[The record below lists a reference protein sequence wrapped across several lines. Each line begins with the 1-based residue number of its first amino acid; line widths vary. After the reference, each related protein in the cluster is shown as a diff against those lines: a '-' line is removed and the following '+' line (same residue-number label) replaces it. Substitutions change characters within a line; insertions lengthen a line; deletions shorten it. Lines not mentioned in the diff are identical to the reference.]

1 MPTQRLT
8 GARIREK
15 RLEQG
20 LRQAAVAEA
29 VGISP
34 SYLNL
39 IEHNRR
45 RIGGKL
51 LSDIARLL
59 GVDVSLLT
67 EGADR
72 NMMDQMRSA
81 AMIFETDA
89 EIARTDEFAARFP
102 GWSALIVAQSR
113 RIAALDEHI
122 AALTDRIAHDPQLGN
137 SLHEVISAV
146 TSIRSSASILVTQ
159 DELDADWQRRFHE
172 NIHKDSLRL
181 AASSEALVAYL
192 EAPETEVDVA
202 QSPFEQVESAL
213 ARSAYHLAAL
223 EVGSANAAAVARKM
237 DLVGPAGQ
245 IFEDYAAQYLADAQA
260 MPLTVFG
267 DACRALDYDPAQ
279 LSRKF
284 NVDFAAVLRRLAALP
299 IDGGHPAMGLAVAD
313 VSGALTFLKPVP
325 GFNYS
330 RRNGACPLW
339 PIFSALSRPTQP
351 SRAEVV
357 LPDAAQTRFL
367 CYAIAM
373 PQGAQQFDV
382 TPVLQS
388 TMLVVADPPESK
400 GDAIAVGGSCRIC
413 PRADCASRREPAI
426 IGISAAPGL

>member
-20 LRQAAVAEA
+20 LRQASVAEA

-51 LSDIARLL
+51 LTDIARLL
-59 GVDVSLLT
+59 GVDASLLT
-67 EGADR
+67 DGADR
-72 NMMDQMRSA
+72 NLLDQMRSA
-81 AMIFETDA
+81 AATFETEA

-102 GWSALIVAQSR
+102 GWSALIVAQAR
-113 RIAALDEHI
+113 RIATLDEHM
-122 AALTDRIAHDPQLGN
+122 AALTDRIAHDPQLAN

-159 DELDADWQRRFHE
+159 EELDADWQRRFHE

-181 AASSEALVAYL
+181 ATSSEALVAYL
-192 EAPETEVDVA
+192 ETPETELDIA

-213 ARSAYHLAAL
+213 ARTGYHLSAL
-223 EVGSANAAAVARKM
+223 EAGTADTTEVARNTG
-237 DLVGPAGQ
+237 LIGPAGQ
-245 IFEDYAAQYLADAQA
+245 IFVDYAAQYMADARA
-260 MPLTVFG
+260 LPLTVFS

-279 LSRKF
+279 LARKF
-284 NVDFAAVLRRLAALP
+284 SVDFAVVLRRLSTLP
-299 IDGGHPAMGLAVAD
+299 ADGGHPAMGLAIAD
-313 VSGALTFLKPVP
+313 VSGALTFLKSVP

-339 PIFSALSRPTQP
+339 PIFGALSRPTQP
-351 SRAEVV
+351 VRAEVS
-357 LPDAAQTRFL
+357 LPDAAQTRFM

-388 TMLVVADPPESK
+388 TMLVVADPPESRA
-400 GDAIAVGGSCRIC
+400 DAIAVGGSCRIC
-413 PRADCASRREPAI
+413 PRPDCASRREPAI
-426 IGISAAPGL
+426 IGINTAAGL

>member
-51 LSDIARLL
+51 LTDIARLL
-59 GVDVSLLT
+59 GVDASLLT
-67 EGADR
+67 DGADR
-72 NMMDQMRSA
+72 NLLDQMRSA
-81 AMIFETDA
+81 AATFETEA

-102 GWSALIVAQSR
+102 GWSALIVAQAR
-113 RIAALDEHI
+113 RIAALDEHM
-122 AALTDRIAHDPQLGN
+122 AALTDRIAHDPQLAN

-181 AASSEALVAYL
+181 ATSSEALVAYL

-213 ARSAYHLAAL
+213 ARMGFHVSAL
-223 EVGSANAAAVARKM
+223 EAGTADTLEVARNM
-237 DLVGPAGQ
+237 GLIGPAGQ
-245 IFEDYAAQYLADAQA
+245 IFVDYAAQYMADARA
-260 MPLTVFG
+260 LPLTVFV
-267 DACRALDYDPAQ
+267 DAYHALDYDPAQ
-279 LSRKF
+279 LARKF
-284 NVDFAAVLRRLAALP
+284 NVDFAAVLRRLASLP
-299 IDGGHPAMGLAVAD
+299 ADAGHPAMGLAIAD

-339 PIFSALSRPTQP
+339 PIFGALSRPNQP
-351 SRAEVV
+351 VRAEVS
-357 LPDAAQTRFL
+357 LPDAAQTRFM
-367 CYAIAM
+367 CYAIAT

-388 TMLVVADPPESK
+388 TMLVVSDPPESK
-400 GDAIAVGGSCRIC
+400 SDPIAVGGSCRIC
-413 PRADCASRREPAI
+413 PRPDCTSRREPAI
-426 IGISAAPGL
+426 IGINTAAGL

>member
-51 LSDIARLL
+51 LTDIARLL
-59 GVDVSLLT
+59 NVDASLLT

-72 NMMDQMRSA
+72 NLLDQMRSA
-81 AMIFETDA
+81 AATFEADA

-102 GWSALIVAQSR
+102 GWSALVVAQAR
-113 RIAALDEHI
+113 RIAALDEHV
-122 AALTDRIAHDPQLGN
+122 AALTDRIAHDPLLAD

-159 DELDADWQRRFHE
+159 EELDADWQRRFHE

-192 EAPETEVDVA
+192 EAPNTDVDVA
-202 QSPFEQVESAL
+202 QSPFEQVENAL
-213 ARSAYHLAAL
+213 ARTGYYVAAL
-223 EVGSANAAAVARKM
+223 ESGSASVAQVSRDM
-237 DLVGPAGQ
+237 GLVGPAAQ
-245 IFEDYAAQYLADAQA
+245 LFADYAAQYMADARA
-260 MPLTVFG
+260 LPLTVFG

-279 LSRKF
+279 LARKF
-284 NVDFAAVLRRLAALP
+284 SVDFALVLRRLAALP
-299 IDGGHPAMGLAVAD
+299 TDTAHPAMGLAIAD

-325 GFNYS
+325 GFNYA

-339 PIFSALSRPTQP
+339 PIFGALSRPTQP
-351 SRAEVV
+351 VRAEVS
-357 LPDAAQTRFL
+357 LPDAAKTRFM

-388 TMLVVADPPESK
+388 TMLVVADPPESTA
-400 GDAIAVGGSCRIC
+400 DAIAVGGSCRIC
-413 PRADCASRREPAI
+413 PRPDCNSRREPAI